1 MILLIMMFR
10 CRTNTLRNKKEM
22 KILKSSLVLFK
33 TRLTILR
40 ELREGYANFARDMI
54 HL

>member
-10 CRTNTLRNKKEM
+10 CRTNTLRNKKEI
-22 KILKSSLVLFK
+22 KILKSSLVHFK
-33 TRLTILR
+33 IRLKILR